1 MPKRDAEPQTP
12 AFVPIEHTP
21 IQDNPHVETSWT
33 PIEVTPYVPVAPV
46 TEHTEPATGNTEGN

>member
-1 MPKRDAEPQTP
+1 MPKRDAEPQEP

-21 IQDNPHVETSWT
+21 IWDNPDVETPFT

>member
-1 MPKRDAEPQTP
+1 MPKRPADSEP
-12 AFVPIEHTP
+12 AFTPIEVVP
-21 IQDNPHVETSWT
+21 VQDQKDVAYEWR